1 MNAHEDLKIE
11 RIRLEALQSEYA
23 RRSQA
28 LQKNLEAAKAQGGDT
43 TQLQRNIAVF
53 ALGVQALID
62 DSKKNI
68 QTIEGRIALYEL
80 DKRLDSP
87 RNQAAFKPFDD
98 VLDEVKYQLSNEK
111 EKIRLEFIRDFESV
125 KDGAF
130 KKWVIEGGAP
140 KEFDTAWLFI
150 VKMIKGE

>member
-1 MNAHEDLKIE
+1 MNAHDDLKIE
-11 RIRLEALQSEYA
+11 RMRLEALQSEYA
-23 RRSQA
+23 RRSRA
-28 LQKNLEAAKAQGGDT
+28 LQKNLEAAKAQGSDT

-53 ALGVQALID
+53 DLGAQVLID

-68 QTIEGRIALYEL
+68 QAIEGKIALYEL
-80 DKRLDSP
+80 DKQLDSP
-87 RNQAAFKPFDD
+87 RNQETFKPFDD

-111 EKIRLEFIRDFESV
+111 EKVRLEFIRDFESV
-125 KDGAF
+125 KNDAF